1 MEVKH
6 NLSRKIIATIIDY
19 TLIFAFYI
27 WYMFEFGQPNEDG
40 GYSMSGLAAL
50 LPILVWVLYFV
61 IAERFC
67 AATLGHEIMSLK
79 VVSVDGNPLTF
90 SQAFKRRICDA
101 IEISWC
107 FGLIAFLISTNNDTH
122 QRLGDILAKTIVI
135 GKKDTYER
143 PSRW

>member
-1 MEVKH
+1 MGVKH

-27 WYMFEFGQPNEDG
+27 WYMFEFGQQNEDG

-67 AATLGHEIMSLK
+67 AATLGHEIMNLK
-79 VVSVDGNPLTF
+79 VVSLDGNPLTF
-90 SQAFKRRICDA
+90 SQALKRRICDA